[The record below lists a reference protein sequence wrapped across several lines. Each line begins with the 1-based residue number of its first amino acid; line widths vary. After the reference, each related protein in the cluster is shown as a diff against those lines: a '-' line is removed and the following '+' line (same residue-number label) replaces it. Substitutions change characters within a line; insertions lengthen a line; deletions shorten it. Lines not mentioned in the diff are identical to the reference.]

1 MPYNSVY
8 LPEGLHPARLP
19 DLSALRAALE
29 DKTILETTVLRCD
42 ARRTLHLALAGGE
55 VLLPPEEAV
64 AHWISGAGR
73 DIALLSLVGKPIAFR
88 VTALDADGRGAPQ
101 VRVSR
106 RILQEEAKEHL
117 LSLRP
122 GSVLWARVTHLA
134 AFGAF
139 CDIGCG
145 VIALLPL
152 ERLSM
157 ARVRHPA
164 ERLAVGQ
171 KLPVLLSGIDPAV
184 PRFTLSCR
192 ELLGTWLENASRFAP
207 GDTVPGVVRSVQDYG
222 IFVELTPNLSGLAP
236 PRDGIAPGDRI
247 SVTLRSIRPERMKIK
262 LQIVGKLPPRDG
274 PEPLRFILTDGV
286 LPRWRYSPPDYERPP
301 VETVFFDA
309 PEPPPEEPPALRGWQ
324 AESEE
329 DSAGKF
335 MEFQPQ

>member
-8 LPEGLHPARLP
+8 LPEGLRPARPP

-29 DKTILETTVLRCD
+29 DETILETTVLRCD

-55 VLLPPEEAV
+55 ALLPPEEAV
-64 AHWISGAGR
+64 APWISGAGR

-222 IFVELTPNLSGLAP
+222 IFVELTPNLSGLADSREDIP
-236 PRDGIAPGDRI
+236 EGRLV
-247 SVTLRSIRPERMKIK
+247 SVYIRSIQPQTGKIK
-262 LQIVGKLPPRDG
+262 LQMVQELGQPDFPT
-274 PEPLRFILTDGV
+274 PLHYQITGGSV
-286 LPRWRYSPPDYERPP
+286 SGWRYRP
-301 VETVFFDA
+301 
-309 PEPPPEEPPALRGWQ
+309 
-324 AESEE
+324 
-329 DSAGKF
+329 
-335 MEFQPQ
+335 

>member
-8 LPEGLHPARLP
+8 LPEGLRPARPP
-19 DLSALRAALE
+19 DLSTLRAALE

-55 VLLPPEEAV
+55 ALLPPEEAV
-64 AHWISGAGR
+64 APWISGAGR

-145 VIALLPL
+145 VIAMLPL
-152 ERLSM
+152 ENLSL

-171 KLPVLLSGIDPAV
+171 KLPVLLRGIDPAI

-192 ELLGTWLENASRFAP
+192 ELLGTWLENASRFSP

-236 PRDGIAPGDRI
+236 PRDGIAPGDRV

-262 LQIVGKLPPRDG
+262 LQIIQRLPPRLA
-274 PEPLRFILTDGV
+274 PTPPRYQITDGR
-286 LPRWRYSPPDYERPP
+286 LERWVYSPPGCEK
-301 VETVFFDA
+301 
-309 PEPPPEEPPALRGWQ
+309 PEIFTDFTACGP
-324 AESEE
+324 
-329 DSAGKF
+329 
-335 MEFQPQ
+335 